1 MGGAEVIWG
10 GRQRLIWRC
19 PRAALDD
26 AAEFADATAGVAP
39 ALVLLLR
46 GGRGG
51 GSRGSGGI
59 KKVSPLIAQLGSGVF
74 FVNAMCVLAHIKSH
88 PKSMAHPPCK
98 YLRRLN
104 QVWGTRWCPQ
114 N

>member
-1 MGGAEVIWG
+1 MVDLTLSMCAFPPLAKFGN
-10 GRQRLIWRC
+10 
-19 PRAALDD
+19 
-26 AAEFADATAGVAP
+26 ATAGVAP

-59 KKVSPLIAQLGSGVF
+59 NKVSPLIVQLGSRFF
-74 FVNAMCVLAHIKSH
+74 FVDAMCVLAHIKSH
-88 PKSMAHPPCK
+88 PKSMAHPKCK

-104 QVWGTRWCPQ
+104 RVWGTR
-114 N
+114 